1 MKFLSYD
8 GILAQCIR
16 YVWSLF
22 LLNICFLLCCL
33 PIFTIGPAISAMY
46 ACFLNESTSSST
58 IVRFFRAFR
67 ENFRKGTL
75 IGLLV
80 LLIGAM
86 LGTSWFFLLTY
97 QPPNNGLMM
106 AALMVLT
113 VLFSS
118 VITFVFALQARYENP
133 VLITLKNAWILSIGK
148 LFSGL
153 LMSFVNL
160 FPIIMFVVNLD
171 VFVNVVAIWIP
182 LGFALQMQINA
193 LILRRIFFKLEAAQQ
208 ETSS

>member
-22 LLNICFLLCCL
+22 LLNLCFLICCI
-33 PIFTIGPAISAMY
+33 PIVTIGAAISAMY
-46 ACFLNESTSSST
+46 ACFLNESTTSSV
-58 IVRFFRAFR
+58 ILRFFRAFLA
-67 ENFRKGTL
+67 NFKKSTL
-75 IGLLV
+75 LWLLV
-80 LLIGAM
+80 LLIGSM
-86 LGTSWFFLLTY
+86 LGCSWFFLLTY

-118 VITFVFALQARYENP
+118 VITFVFALQARYENS
-133 VLITLKNAWILSIGK
+133 VLLTLKNAWILSIGK

-160 FPIIMFVVNLD
+160 FPIIMFMVNLD

-193 LILRRIFFKLEAAQQ
+193 LILRRIFFKLETAQQ

>member
-1 MKFLSYD
+1 MIEWIVTS
-8 GILAQCIR
+8 GILIALVLCIR
-16 YVWSLF
+16 LVLQKKLTPRLQYSLW
-22 LLNICFLLCCL
+22 
-33 PIFTIGPAISAMY
+33 
-46 ACFLNESTSSST
+46 
-58 IVRFFRAFR
+58 
-67 ENFRKGTL
+67 
-75 IGLLV
+75 LLV
-80 LLIGAM
+80 LLIGSM
-86 LGTSWFFLLTY
+86 LGCSWFFLLTY

-118 VITFVFALQARYENP
+118 VITFVFALQARYENS
-133 VLITLKNAWILSIGK
+133 VLLTLKNAWILSIGK

-160 FPIIMFVVNLD
+160 FPIIMFMVNLD

-193 LILRRIFFKLEAAQQ
+193 LILRRILFKLEAAQQ
-208 ETSS
+208 EIN